1 VSIPVELADLAE
13 RMAEFGAA
21 AYLVTTNDAG
31 APHVVSVA
39 PVWQGDELRV
49 PAGATTT
56 ANAGARPAVTLLWP
70 GAPGADYG
78 LIVDGTA
85 HSSQADDDDGQTN
98 GDGLAIKPTRAVL
111 HRLATADDELPNC
124 VTLL

>member
-21 AYLVTTNDAG
+21 AYLVTINDSG

-49 PAGATTT
+49 PAGSTTT

-70 GAPGADYG
+70 GPPEADYG

-85 HSSQADDDDGQTN
+85 RSTQDGD
-98 GDGLAIKPTRAVL
+98 DGLAVKPTRAVL
-111 HRLATADDELPNC
+111 HRLATADHELPNC

>member
-1 VSIPVELADLAE
+1 MDLADLAE

-21 AYLVTTNDAG
+21 AYLVTISESG

-39 PVWQGDELRV
+39 PVWQGDELMV
-49 PAGATTT
+49 AAGKSTT
-56 ANAGARPAVTLLWP
+56 ANAQARPAVTLLWP

-78 LIVDGTA
+78 LIADGTA
-85 HSSQADDDDGQTN
+85 RVSDDGA
-98 GDGLAIKPTRAVL
+98 LAIAPTRAVL
-111 HRLATADDELPNC
+111 HRLATADDTLPNC